1 MRSRAQGVLAFA
13 TILATC
19 TAGILHLAWWAAVA
33 GACLLA
39 LISIYNHPVALR
51 ASGGAT
57 TPGVLLL
64 SSALN
69 ATLATEVNGLGWMV
83 GPYATL
89 RLTDNLL
96 FWQARTA
103 WGRSSNEVSPFLTY
117 TDKFETDGWLVSSTL
132 TGRWGIGPWVLRP
145 SASVAY
151 ICVQELHRHL
161 RRRDPRGEIAARA
174 SQGGTGDRL
183 SLPTRPRR
191 RVRTARR
198 AAGDLELRWR
208 HRG

>member
-1 MRSRAQGVLAFA
+1 
-13 TILATC
+13 
-19 TAGILHLAWWAAVA
+19 
-33 GACLLA
+33 
-39 LISIYNHPVALR
+39 
-51 ASGGAT
+51 
-57 TPGVLLL
+57 
-64 SSALN
+64 
-69 ATLATEVNGLGWMV
+69 MV

-151 ICVQELHRHL
+151 IEDVSKSTST
-161 RRRDPRGEIAARA
+161 PSA
-174 SQGGTGDRL
+174 S
-183 SLPTRPRR
+183 
-191 RVRTARR
+191 
-198 AAGDLELRWR
+198 
-208 HRG
+208 